1 MVVFGWS
8 VESKY
13 NFIVYY
19 LPLLMNFFFVKKKKI
34 VILKFLINKSRTH
47 MLWAKKKKGYTYPT
61 RTK

>member
-19 LPLLMNFFFVKKKKI
+19 LPLLMIFFFVKKKKI
-34 VILKFLINKSRTH
+34 CDFKVLNKQ
-47 MLWAKKKKGYTYPT
+47 K
-61 RTK
+61 

>member
-19 LPLLMNFFFVKKKKI
+19 LQLLMNFFGKKKK
-34 VILKFLINKSRTH
+34 
-47 MLWAKKKKGYTYPT
+47 LWF
-61 RTK
+61 